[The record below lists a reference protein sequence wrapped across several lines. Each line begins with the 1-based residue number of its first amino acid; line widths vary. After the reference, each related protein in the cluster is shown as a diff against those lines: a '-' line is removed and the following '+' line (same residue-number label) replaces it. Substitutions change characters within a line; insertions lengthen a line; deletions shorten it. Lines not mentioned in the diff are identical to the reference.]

1 MKFFYQSIQS
11 FLKIGYLSFVMFFLY
26 ALSAF
31 AADNF
36 EQMTKD
42 IKRFTLENGMEFIII
57 EDHSIP
63 NANMYTF
70 WKVGSRN
77 EYPGITGLSHFF
89 EHMMF
94 NGAQKYGPKQ
104 FDQVMEAHG
113 GANNA
118 YTTEDITVYT
128 NWFPSDALETI
139 FDLEADRI
147 EHLNIAPAIVESER
161 GVVASERRTGLE
173 NSNFRALSA
182 EVKGAAF
189 HAHPYS
195 WPVIGHESDV
205 ENWQLEDLIKY
216 HQMYYAPNN
225 AVVVIVG
232 DVNFSD
238 VKNLA
243 LQYFASI
250 PKGPEPRQVSTVEP
264 EQKGERRVYVQKDSV
279 TSANILMAW
288 HVPQSNHPDYY
299 ALKLLE
305 QILSDGET
313 SRLYQQLIDNQ
324 QVATQQFSYMP
335 ESIDPNL
342 FYLYAVA
349 RQGVSAKQ
357 LEQAIIQTINQLM
370 THGVTEQELAKAQNK
385 LLVNFYQQFAT
396 INGKA
401 DLIGSYQLYFGDFGA
416 LFEAPKHYQN
426 VTTDDIKRVVATY
439 FRKANRT
446 TGILDAKEDS
456 YENDR

>member
-1 MKFFYQSIQS
+1 
-11 FLKIGYLSFVMFFLY
+11 
-26 ALSAF
+26 
-31 AADNF
+31 
-36 EQMTKD
+36 
-42 IKRFTLENGMEFIII
+42 
-57 EDHSIP
+57 
-63 NANMYTF
+63 
-70 WKVGSRN
+70 
-77 EYPGITGLSHFF
+77 
-89 EHMMF
+89 
-94 NGAQKYGPKQ
+94 
-104 FDQVMEAHG
+104 
-113 GANNA
+113 
-118 YTTEDITVYT
+118 
-128 NWFPSDALETI
+128 
-139 FDLEADRI
+139 
-147 EHLNIAPAIVESER
+147 
-161 GVVASERRTGLE
+161 
-173 NSNFRALSA
+173 
-182 EVKGAAF
+182 
-189 HAHPYS
+189 
-195 WPVIGHESDV
+195 
-205 ENWQLEDLIKY
+205 
-216 HQMYYAPNN
+216 MYYAPNN